1 MARPTGKRSR
11 SREVH
16 VDAAPPS
23 PPSLW
28 ARRGTLIIACLA
40 LFLFVYFA
48 CAGHMWAAALYR
60 LLTEL
65 PLLAAWLGAM
75 LGVGTLIYRCFG
87 VRDEQAPLPYATCTA
102 LGMGAYSLLTLGLG
116 LAGILNRGMA
126 IVLIVAGIGVGLA
139 LLPWRRANLKSEIS
153 NLKPDA
159 AAQSVD
165 PAAWL
170 WLLAMPFLAIA
181 VLGAFMPPGILW
193 GPGEPNGYDVLEY
206 HLQVPREWYDAGRI
220 FALHHNVFSYFP
232 FNVEMHYLLAM
243 HLRGGPWAGMYL
255 AQLMHVT
262 MVALTVAAVAGFAQK
277 RGRLGTLLVA
287 VTPWL
292 AMLAS
297 VAYNE
302 GGLLLL
308 GTLAIGWAWR
318 AIEAPPAVRSR
329 AMALAGV
336 MAGLACGVKLTAVPM
351 LLIAVPLV
359 FGAVMALR
367 RERWMGAVIGFVI
380 CGVIVFSPWLIRNL
394 AWAQNPVFPEEMKLL
409 GRAHFSEDQV
419 QRWERAH
426 GAPEAKR
433 TIGARLTAAWEQI
446 FADWRFGY
454 VILPAAALT
463 LVYPLVSRRPNV
475 SPSHGTSF
483 LAALATVWLLFWL
496 FLTHLEGRFF
506 VLTVPAL
513 GMILARVQLPIAR
526 LALLCGLLLQSG
538 FGMLSLQAPIA
549 NQFLP
554 FRDFIGIDAFPMPEE
569 IADAPTNGGESV
581 CLIGDTTAFRYPL
594 PSSRLHYRTVF
605 DVDARARPVEDAWAD
620 GCPRQPGD
628 VLLLDFNELARF
640 ARTYYAIPPSR
651 TGGEGRVVVRVQK

>member
-16 VDAAPPS
+16 ADVAAPS

-28 ARRGTLIIACLA
+28 ARRGTLIFACLA

-48 CAGHMWAAALYR
+48 YAGHAWVAALDR

-75 LGVGTLIYRCFG
+75 FGVGTLIYRCLG
-87 VRDEQAPLPYATCTA
+87 VRDEQAPPPFATCIA

-116 LAGILNRGMA
+116 LAGILNRGTA

-139 LLPWRRANLKSEIS
+139 LLPWQRPNLKSQIS
-153 NLKPDA
+153 NLKSDA
-159 AAQSVD
+159 AAQPVD

-170 WLLAMPFLAIA
+170 WLLVMPFLALA

-193 GPGEPNGYDVLEY
+193 GSAEPNGYDVLEY
-206 HLQVPREWYDAGRI
+206 HLQAPREWYDAGRI
-220 FALHHNVFSYFP
+220 LALHHNVFSYFP
-232 FNVEMHYLLAM
+232 VNVEMHYLLAM

-255 AQLMHVT
+255 AQVMHVAMT
-262 MVALTVAAVAGFAQK
+262 VLTVAAVAGFAQK

-287 VTPWL
+287 VTPWF

-302 GGLLLL
+302 GGLLLF

-318 AIEAPPAVRSR
+318 AIEAPPAVRWR

-351 LLIAVPLV
+351 LLIAVPFV
-359 FGAVMALR
+359 FAAVMMLR
-367 RERWMGAVIGFVI
+367 RERWMGATIGFVI

-394 AWAQNPVFPEEMKLL
+394 AWARNPVFPEAMKLL

-426 GAPEAKR
+426 GVPEAKR
-433 TIGARLTAAWEQI
+433 TIGGRMTAAWEQI

-463 LVYPLVSRRPNV
+463 LVYPLVSRRPNA
-475 SPSHGTSF
+475 SLSHGTSF
-483 LAALATVWLLFWL
+483 LAALAAVWLLFWL

-506 VLTVPAL
+506 VLAVPVL
-513 GMILARVQLPIAR
+513 GMILTRVQLPISR
-526 LALLCGLLLQSG
+526 LALLCGLLFQAG
-538 FGMLSLQAPIA
+538 FGMLNFQAPIA

-569 IADAPTNGGESV
+569 LAGGGGGGESV
-581 CLIGDTTAFRYPL
+581 CLIGDATAFRYPL

-605 DVDARARPVEDAWAD
+605 DIDARGRPIEDAWAD

-628 VLLLDFNELARF
+628 IVLLDFNELARF

-651 TGGEGRVVVRVQK
+651 TGGEGRVVMRVQK